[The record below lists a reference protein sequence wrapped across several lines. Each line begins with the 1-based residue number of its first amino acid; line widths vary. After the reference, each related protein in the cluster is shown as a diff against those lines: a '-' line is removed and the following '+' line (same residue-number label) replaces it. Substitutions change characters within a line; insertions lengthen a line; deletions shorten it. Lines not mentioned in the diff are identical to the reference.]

1 MELELWRILVL
12 LFSSLLIGFIGGCV
26 GIALGVVRVPI
37 MTFLGIDPL
46 VAAGSNLFVTLLGSI
61 GGLWP
66 AFTQKRIV
74 WRVVILVGIPSLFG
88 SFIGALYAG
97 NFSQFILLI
106 LIGSILFLS
115 AISIILVS
123 SFELFKKDRND
134 SNEVLKI
141 KIGKFGF
148 IREGIIGVAI
158 GFVGGAV
165 GVALGVLRVP
175 ALVYILKMHPS
186 LSGGTNLA
194 ITIIVSLFGFMGHS
208 IGNNYDIDIIIIIGL
223 SAVIGMYIGSR
234 LAGSFDA
241 LKLRLGIGVLLLF
254 VSPFV
259 FYDAF
264 TRIT

>member
-1 MELELWRILVL
+1 ME
-12 LFSSLLIGFIGGCV
+12 
-26 GIALGVVRVPI
+26 
-37 MTFLGIDPL
+37 
-46 VAAGSNLFVTLLGSI
+46 
-61 GGLWP
+61 
-66 AFTQKRIV
+66 
-74 WRVVILVGIPSLFG
+74 
-88 SFIGALYAG
+88 
-97 NFSQFILLI
+97 
-106 LIGSILFLS
+106 
-115 AISIILVS
+115 
-123 SFELFKKDRND
+123 KDRKD

-148 IREGIIGVAI
+148 IRESIIGVGI

-208 IGNNYDIDIIIIIGL
+208 IGNNYDIDIIIIMGL

>member
-106 LIGSILFLS
+106 LIGAILFLS

-123 SFELFKKDRND
+123 SFELFKKDRKD

-148 IREGIIGVAI
+148 IRESIIGVGI

-208 IGNNYDIDIIIIIGL
+208 IGNNYDIDIIIIMGI

-234 LAGSFDA
+234 LAGSFDP